1 MVRHAQK
8 CRPRSDAAKAA
19 SDLGLHCLSF
29 IELFYRHI
37 NRNDNEFVQFRTD
50 IKGNLGDGEL
60 VFYAPFNII

>member
-1 MVRHAQK
+1 MRRQ

-37 NRNDNEFVQFRTD
+37 NRNDNGFVQFRTD
-50 IKGNLGDGEL
+50 IK
-60 VFYAPFNII
+60 